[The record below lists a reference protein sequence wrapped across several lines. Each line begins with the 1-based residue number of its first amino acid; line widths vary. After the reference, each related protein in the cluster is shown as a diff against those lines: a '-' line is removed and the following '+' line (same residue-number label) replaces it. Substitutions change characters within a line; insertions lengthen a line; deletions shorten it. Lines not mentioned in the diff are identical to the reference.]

1 MKKKAKILIDV
12 ILNFTE
18 VNLKGEEFNITEI
31 VGNRVTL
38 DVNGRK
44 VDFLKREL
52 KISATQDN
60 EQIGQS
66 LIVFRNQGD
75 REAVIIAQH
84 EDTFLIEYEM
94 PRGTTALNI
103 INEHDEEY
111 KKIT

>member
-84 EDTFLIEYEM
+84 EDTFLIE
-94 PRGTTALNI
+94 
-103 INEHDEEY
+103 
-111 KKIT
+111 